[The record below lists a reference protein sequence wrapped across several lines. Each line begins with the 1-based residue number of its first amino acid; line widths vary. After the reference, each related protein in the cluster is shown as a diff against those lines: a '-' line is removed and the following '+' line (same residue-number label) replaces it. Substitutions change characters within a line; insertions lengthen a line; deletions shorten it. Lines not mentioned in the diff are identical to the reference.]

1 MQIYKYTIMKTMYLP
16 GYHHNGFVAA
26 HDLRHMIIYIWKL
39 GLILKLGLLTA
50 YLVRNIFIEKVYR
63 KSALRTTEL
72 VPYLFLVLSTYL
84 YITIF

>member
-1 MQIYKYTIMKTMYLP
+1 MKTMYFP

-26 HDLRHMIIYIWKL
+26 HALRHMIIYISKL
-39 GLILKLGLLTA
+39 GLILKLGLLTGC
-50 YLVRNIFIEKVYR
+50 LVRKIFIGKVYR

-84 YITIF
+84 SIAVF